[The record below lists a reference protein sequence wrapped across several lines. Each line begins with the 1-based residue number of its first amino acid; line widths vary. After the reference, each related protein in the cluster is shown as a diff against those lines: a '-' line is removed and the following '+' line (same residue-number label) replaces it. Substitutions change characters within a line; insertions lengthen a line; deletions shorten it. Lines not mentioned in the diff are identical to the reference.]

1 MFFLLLRELE
11 LVQQPAAQVLVA
23 LVQLDLQLPAL
34 LVLVDVERSICSG
47 STSTFSVSIV
57 SRAWR
62 AARYASDITTTYLG
76 YVWTKRWW
84 ATKIQAYGSA
94 KERLLSAT
102 QRPGRR

>member
-1 MFFLLLRELE
+1 MARAKPAWRKLAAPSSTTVVLE
-11 LVQQPAAQVLVA
+11 GF
-23 LVQLDLQLPAL
+23 
-34 LVLVDVERSICSG
+34 VLVDVERSICSG

-94 KERLLSAT
+94 KERLLSASV
-102 QRPGRR
+102 